1 MASMGMAL
9 YAPTAENVDNL
20 VAAFGGERNSV
31 VQALMQRVASQW
43 QTTVSTADLRR
54 ALQSIV
60 DSPIEL
66 RTEDAER
73 ALLQRMN
80 YSKPE
85 GVLLAFR
92 RAMVQ
97 GDRLWPAA
105 VGAILALGV
114 VRHASSFPYIQKVAA
129 AAQHPEIRTAYNLVQ
144 PFTGL
149 PALSPV

>member
-1 MASMGMAL
+1 
-9 YAPTAENVDNL
+9 
-20 VAAFGGERNSV
+20 V
-31 VQALMQRVASQW
+31 VKAMMQRVASQW
-43 QTTVSTADLRR
+43 QATVDTADLRP
-54 ALQSIV
+54 ALQSV
-60 DSPIEL
+60 VASPIDL

-114 VRHASSFPYIQKVAA
+114 VRHASSFSYIQKVAA
-129 AAQHPEIRTAYNLVQ
+129 AARHPEIRTAYNLVQ

-149 PALSPV
+149 PAL

>member
-9 YAPTAENVDNL
+9 YAPTPENVDNL
-20 VAAFGGERNSV
+20 VAAFGDERNSV
-31 VQALMQRVASQW
+31 VKALMQRIANQW
-43 QTTVSTADLRR
+43 QTSAPTADLQR
-54 ALQSIV
+54 ALRSLV
-60 DSPIEL
+60 DSRIDL

-73 ALLQRMN
+73 ALLQRVN

-85 GVLLAFR
+85 AVLLAFR

-114 VRHASSFPYIQKVAA
+114 VRHTSSFPFIQKVAA
-129 AAQHPEIRTAYNLVQ
+129 SATHPEIHTAYRLVQ
-144 PFTGL
+144 SFTGL

>member
-9 YAPTAENVDNL
+9 YAPTPQNVDNL
-20 VAAFGGERNSV
+20 AHAFGGERNSV
-31 VQALMQRVASQW
+31 IRALMQRVASQW
-43 QTTVSTADLRR
+43 QTTVDTADLRR

-60 DSPIEL
+60 DSRIDL

-73 ALLQRMN
+73 ALLQRTN

-114 VRHASSFPYIQKVAA
+114 VGHTSSFPYIQKVATTA
-129 AAQHPEIRTAYNLVQ
+129 RHPEIRTAYALVQ